1 MPVRLHSNRFIH
13 DRPEGPSQ
21 SSRTKPSQLSEPS
34 REPIRIALVNSMPE
48 AAFKATEN
56 QFLSLLESASEGL
69 AVELSL
75 YVLRGAAVTASNK
88 SQAASRYACVDELWG
103 QSLDGLIVTGTEP
116 MTTALKDEPYWES
129 FAQLL
134 DWARDNTRST
144 IWSCLAAHAAILHMD
159 GIERRRN
166 HTKHFGIFQCHRQ
179 SDDGLLK
186 GVAPRFAIPHS
197 RWNGVDARQLEACGY
212 LVVSRTADAE
222 VDTFMKQ
229 ENSLFVF
236 FQGHPEYATDT
247 LLREYRRDI
256 GRYIRRDAGV
266 YPHLPHGY
274 FDSASEQAF
283 SSLRESASS
292 RPSNELL
299 AGVTAVMDTLQIEN
313 TWQPTAVRLYRNWLE
328 YTCERKDASQ
338 LVRKGDDSH
347 ARYQEPF

>member
-1 MPVRLHSNRFIH
+1 MPVRLHSSRFDH
-13 DRPEGPSQ
+13 DLPKGGGSRPPGKQPSQ
-21 SSRTKPSQLSEPS
+21 PSEPS
-34 REPIRIALVNSMPE
+34 REAIRIGLVNNMPE

-56 QFLSLLESASEGL
+56 QFVSLLQSASEGL

-75 YVLRGAAVTASNK
+75 YVLRGVAVPASNGDP
-88 SQAASRYACVDELWG
+88 AASRYACVDELYG

-116 MTTALKDEPYWES
+116 LTAALKDEPYWES
-129 FAQLL
+129 FVQLL

-166 HTKHFGIFQCHRQ
+166 HAKHFGVFQCHRE

-197 RWNGVDARQLEACGY
+197 RWNGVDARELEAHGY
-212 LVVSRTADAE
+212 RVVSRTADAE
-222 VDTFMKQ
+222 VDAFTKQ
-229 ENSLFVF
+229 GKSMFVF

-256 GRYIRRDAGV
+256 GRYIRSDAGI
-266 YPHLPHGY
+266 YPQVPHGY
-274 FDSASEQAF
+274 FDRASEKAF

-299 AGVTAVMDTLQIEN
+299 AGVAAVMEKVQIEN
-313 TWQPTAVRLYRNWLE
+313 TWQPTAARLYRNWLE
-328 YTCERKDASQ
+328 YICGCKDASQ
-338 LVRKGDDSH
+338 PPRKVDASH
-347 ARYQEPF
+347 AACQ